1 MAAPL
6 GLNCVNHISLAVADI
21 DRSLDFYERLTGV
34 APESGVQRIAGPGL
48 ARVSAAPGLS
58 MTYATLQLENVE
70 INLIEFDAAAASGA
84 SPNPRQAPGTMH
96 VGFRVT
102 DIDEVVARMRA
113 AGFDVEMEPYTVPD
127 SEGSPDTVG
136 LRFVYFDDPDGNH
149 LELVSTGT

>member
-1 MAAPL
+1 
-6 GLNCVNHISLAVADI
+6 
-21 DRSLDFYERLTGV
+21 
-34 APESGVQRIAGPGL
+34 
-48 ARVSAAPGLS
+48 